1 MHRSGSHSRKQVSR
15 VVPWVFVLRGRIPAL
30 RPVTNVNIRHEPMV
44 AATRHS
50 AIGSSANYLESI
62 RYAGGGRGIRTP
74 ERVTPLT
81 VFKTAGF
88 NHSPIPPIPILL
100 DFIRLRTRSLLG
112 LALVPKARRAS
123 IDNMP
128 TLALA
133 IPLAFAVLPTDLQKH
148 VHDRKIEGWRTRG
161 IGTFLPPGHLHG
173 AATCRPW
180 STSAPG

>member
-1 MHRSGSHSRKQVSR
+1 MITET
-15 VVPWVFVLRGRIPAL
+15 RITRNAHAYPAHPRCL
-30 RPVTNVNIRHEPMV
+30 LFPIVYE
-44 AATRHS
+44 
-50 AIGSSANYLESI
+50 Y
-62 RYAGGGRGIRTP
+62 GGRGIRTA